1 MEQTKVPVSRR
12 AVLARVNR
20 ILAKEDQAFRIS
32 RSHGEK
38 SNLGEAYI
46 LDTRKNT
53 IVYSQG
59 RGVSSTAPHYDYL
72 KFWAEELGA
81 IKDFE
86 EMTEE

>member
-1 MEQTKVPVSRR
+1 MEHKKVPVSRR

-46 LDTRKNT
+46 LDTRRN
-53 IVYSQG
+53 VVVAHQMSLEELA
-59 RGVSSTAPHYDYL
+59 S
-72 KFWAEELGA
+72 ELGA
-81 IKDFE
+81 IKSFE
-86 EMTEE
+86 EMAAE